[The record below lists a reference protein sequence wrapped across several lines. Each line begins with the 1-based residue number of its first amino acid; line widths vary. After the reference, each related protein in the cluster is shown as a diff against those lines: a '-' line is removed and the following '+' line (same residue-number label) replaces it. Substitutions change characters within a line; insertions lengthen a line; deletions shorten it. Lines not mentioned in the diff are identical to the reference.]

1 MLKNKNVAIALGILC
16 CILVIGI
23 FAQMKTVSEMQNSV
37 GTTLSSNSELIDE
50 VLSEQEKYNRLYDQ
64 LEKAEKRLEKVR
76 KEATAGSQ
84 EATDAEKELKENNM
98 LLGLTDVKGEGIII
112 KLDDSKDVEDDE
124 INVSKYLVHE
134 QDILNVVNE
143 LFNAGAEA
151 ISINEH
157 RVISTTAIRCDGN
170 IIRVNGQIITVPITI
185 KAICSKAIRN
195 TLTRPKGYIDLM
207 VNEGV
212 FVEIKT
218 SDDIQSDIV
227 IPKYNG
233 VYSDSHLIRGDK

>member
-1 MLKNKNVAIALGILC
+1 MLKNKNIAIALGILC

-23 FAQMKTVSEMQNSV
+23 FAQMKTVGEMQNSV

-64 LEKAEKRLEKVR
+64 LEKTKKRLEKVR
-76 KEATAGSQ
+76 TEATAGSQ

-112 KLDDSKDVEDDE
+112 KLDDNKNVEDDE

-195 TLTRPKGYIDLM
+195 TLTRPRGYIELM

-212 FVEIKT
+212 LVDIET
-218 SDDIQSDIV
+218 SDDIV

-233 VYSDSHLIRGDK
+233 VYTDSHLTRGDK

>member
-23 FAQMKTVSEMQNSV
+23 FAQMKTVGEMQNSV

-112 KLDDSKDVEDDE
+112 KLDDSKDV
-124 INVSKYLVHE
+124 L
-134 QDILNVVNE
+134 
-143 LFNAGAEA
+143 
-151 ISINEH
+151 
-157 RVISTTAIRCDGN
+157 
-170 IIRVNGQIITVPITI
+170 
-185 KAICSKAIRN
+185 
-195 TLTRPKGYIDLM
+195 LM
-207 VNEGV
+207 N
-212 FVEIKT
+212 
-218 SDDIQSDIV
+218 
-227 IPKYNG
+227 
-233 VYSDSHLIRGDK
+233 